1 MALKSINPANDELI
15 QEHVELTDEEV
26 AQRIDTAHQ
35 RYLTWRKTSFTERAE
50 KMKKLGEL
58 LRENSEEIGKLATLE
73 MGKPISQAVAE
84 VEKSAWLCDYYA
96 ENAEKFLANDLR
108 ETDATKSYV
117 AYDPIGVLLAVMP
130 WNFPFW
136 QVFRFIIPAAMAGNV
151 GVLKHASNVQMCAAK
166 MEELMLK
173 AGFPE
178 GVFQNLSIGSSK
190 VKAVIEN
197 PLVQAVAL
205 TGSEYA
211 GSQVAMTAGEQIK
224 KTVLELGGSDP
235 FIVLP
240 DADLEYTADQAM
252 KARFQNAG
260 QSCIAAKRFFVHESI
275 ADKFADMVKD
285 RIQNMKFGD
294 PIEKETEI
302 GPVVNMQAVEELSR
316 QVEESVAAGATLVH
330 GGSRQGET
338 GCYFTPTLLTGVDD
352 TMKAFTE
359 ETFGPVLPIIKFK
372 TEEEVIAMANNSPY
386 GLGGSIWTADTEKA
400 EKIAREINSGS
411 VFINSMVKSDPRLP
425 FGGIKR
431 SGYGRELAEEGIKE
445 FVNTKTIYIK

>member
-26 AQRIDTAHQ
+26 AQKIDTAHQ
-35 RYLTWRKTSFTERAE
+35 RYLTWRKTSFAERAE
-50 KMKKLGEL
+50 KMKKLGQL

-73 MGKPISQAVAE
+73 MGKPISQAIAE

-96 ENAEKFLANDLR
+96 DNAEKFLANDMR
-108 ETDATKSYV
+108 ETDAKKSYV

-166 MEELMLK
+166 MEELMLQ

-294 PIEKETEI
+294 PMEKETEI

-316 QVEESVAAGATLVH
+316 QVKESVASGATLVH

-359 ETFGPVLPIIKFK
+359 ETFGPVLPIIKFE

>member
-15 QEHVELTDEEV
+15 KEHIELTDEEV
-26 AQRIDTAHQ
+26 AKKISIGHEC
-35 RYLTWRKTSFTERAE
+35 YKSWRKTSFSERAE
-50 KMKKLGEL
+50 KIKKLGEL
-58 LRENSEEIGKLATLE
+58 LRNNSEEIGKLATLE
-73 MGKPISQAVAE
+73 MGKPLSQAIAE

-96 ENAEKFLANDLR
+96 ENAERFLANDIR

-117 AYDPIGVLLAVMP
+117 AYDPIGVVLAVMP

-136 QVFRFIIPAAMAGNV
+136 QVFRFIIPASMAGNV
-151 GVLKHASNVQMCAAK
+151 GILKHASNVQMCASK
-166 MEELMLK
+166 MEELMLE

-178 GVFQNLSIGSSK
+178 GVFQNLAIGSSK

-224 KTVLELGGSDP
+224 KTVLELGGSDS
-235 FIVLP
+235 FIVFP
-240 DADLEYTADQAM
+240 DADLEYTADQAI

-260 QSCIAAKRFFVHESI
+260 QSCIASKRFFVHKEI
-275 ADKFADMVKD
+275 AKEFSEMLRE
-285 RIQNMKFGD
+285 RIGAMNFGD
-294 PIEKETEI
+294 PMDKDVTI
-302 GPVVNMQAVEELSR
+302 GPVVNMQAVEELTR
-316 QVEESVAAGATLVH
+316 QVEESISAGATLVC
-330 GGSRQGET
+330 GGSRQGEV
-338 GCYFTPTLLTGVDD
+338 GCYFKPTLLTGVDD
-352 TMKAFTE
+352 SMTAFTE
-359 ETFGPVLPIIKFK
+359 ETFGPILPVIEFE
-372 TEEEVIAMANNSPY
+372 TEEEVIEMANNSPY
-386 GLGGSIWTADTEKA
+386 GLGGSIWTANTEKA
-400 EKIAREINSGS
+400 ERIAREINSGS
-411 VFINSMVKSDPRLP
+411 VFINHMVKSDPRLP